1 MNKKGYLI
9 AALTVA
15 ATLSSAA
22 PMKCN
27 MGGGKMMGC
36 GQGDMVGACG
46 CEGPMP
52 AIMSLE
58 LTNDQRIEMQKI
70 MKQWHMDRMEMMSG
84 KGKPMLSAFHD
95 GKFDRQTFIAK
106 HTQMANEMA
115 AKKADVI
122 EKMYSLLTNDQK
134 KALEANTK

>member
-1 MNKKGYLI
+1 MNKKGFLI

-15 ATLSSAA
+15 ATLASAA

-27 MGGGKMMGC
+27 TGSGNMMGC
-36 GQGDMVGACG
+36 GSGGMVGACG

-70 MKQWHMDRMEMMSG
+70 MKQWHMNRMDMMQG

-95 GKFDRQTFIAK
+95 GKFDRQSFITK
-106 HTQMANEMA
+106 HTQMATDMA
-115 AKKADVI
+115 NKKADVI
-122 EKMYSLLTNDQK
+122 EKMYSLLTPEQK

>member
-1 MNKKGYLI
+1 
-9 AALTVA
+9 
-15 ATLSSAA
+15 
-22 PMKCN
+22 
-27 MGGGKMMGC
+27 MGGGKMMG
-36 GQGDMVGACG
+36 GSSNGMVGACG

-70 MKQWHMDRMEMMSG
+70 MKQWHMDRMEMMQG

-106 HTQMANEMA
+106 HNEMSNIMAN
-115 AKKADVI
+115 KKADVI
-122 EKMYSLLTNDQK
+122 EKMYSLLTDNQK
-134 KALEANTK
+134 KALEASTK